1 MRNGPFENR
10 IVVSMASHLQTWL
23 VTYVWICKRSHGFAR
38 PLRPGREANGTSTGN
53 NVGFGRRC

>member
-23 VTYVWICKRSHGFAR
+23 VTYVWICKRSHGF
-38 PLRPGREANGTSTGN
+38 LRPMHLGREVNETSTGDS
-53 NVGFGRRC
+53 VGFG